1 MLLPSEAER
10 PETMTKDL
18 TDETYER
25 EFPDLSDEVL
35 RELGQAESAESH
47 PEAATSLLFRC

>member
-1 MLLPSEAER
+1 MELPSETER
-10 PETMTKDL
+10 PPATPKDL

-35 RELGQAESAESH
+35 RELGQACAI
-47 PEAATSLLFRC
+47 PGIILLC